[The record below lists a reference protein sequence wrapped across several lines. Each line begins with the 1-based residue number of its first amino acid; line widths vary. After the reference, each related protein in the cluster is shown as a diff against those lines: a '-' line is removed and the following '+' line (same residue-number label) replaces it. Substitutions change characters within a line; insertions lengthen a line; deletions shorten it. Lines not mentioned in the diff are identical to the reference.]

1 MTICF
6 VDEARREFLDAVLYY
21 EDARASLGQRFKDE
35 VERTIAWIVAH
46 PDGPRLRPGLYRRVN
61 LRVFPFYISYIV
73 RGETLWVL
81 AVAHANRRPLYWIAR
96 RNEVGES

>member
-1 MTICF
+1 VTICF

-61 LRVFPFYISYIV
+61 LRVFPFYISLCSGHAS
-73 RGETLWVL
+73 RNFL
-81 AVAHANRRPLYWIAR
+81 AHVPRCRLASRPLSY
-96 RNEVGES
+96 GH